1 MSYEICDGKE
11 VIAVDQV
18 SNEQAIAWHDVIYA
32 SCAQFKRLYVTI
44 HSAGFY
50 NFCWYAEE

>member
-18 SNEQAIAWHDVIYA
+18 SNEQAIAWHDECSLIA
-32 SCAQFKRLYVTI
+32 
-44 HSAGFY
+44 AGVGVR
-50 NFCWYAEE
+50 CPM